1 MHGCRIVFILDTW
14 YNQKRGD
21 FLAQRKNIVKMNS
34 GFRWNIGIVI
44 FLIIIVYVAFNVF
57 SYLTSNPISEYE
69 VYQGT
74 IATNHVYHGL
84 ILRDETVVSAG
95 QSGYINYY
103 LKEGS
108 KASVNDVICSIDT
121 NGELSKKIKTAATDG
136 SQLDSQ
142 TLSDISEQIDSF
154 RNSYDPMIFS
164 SASTIK
170 SELNATLSQNLSENA
185 LADLSDALDSAS
197 ENNTFYR
204 EKSETPGVIVYY
216 TDGYESVT
224 ASNFTPENMSST
236 DYSRTEL
243 DEQTEVKSTDAAY
256 KRINSE
262 DWDVIIRISD
272 DMAKE
277 LKDTSS
283 VSVRFCKDDY
293 KMSASCSIL
302 KKDGNYYLDLGFK
315 TAMIRYVNDRFVDVE
330 LVIDENTG
338 LKIPVS
344 AITTKEF
351 YTIPKEY
358 FTESTDSSGEC
369 LMVQN
374 DDSDDVTLV
383 SPTVYYETDDFYYV
397 DSEDVTAGD
406 VIRKSDSSSKY
417 IIGTDVDELKG
428 VYNINKGYAVFKQ
441 INILSQNENYAIVET
456 KTSYGIALYDHIAL
470 EADKVQEDQLVR

>member
-1 MHGCRIVFILDTW
+1 V
-14 YNQKRGD
+14 
-21 FLAQRKNIVKMNS
+21 AQRKNIVKMNS

-57 SYLTSNPISEYE
+57 SYVTSNPISEYE

-108 KASVNDVICSIDT
+108 KASVNDVIYSVDT
-121 NGELSKKIKTAATDG
+121 NGDLSKKIKTATTDG

-154 RNSYDPMIFS
+154 RNSYDPMTFS
-164 SASTIK
+164 AASTVK
-170 SELNATLSQNLSENA
+170 SELNATLSQTLSESA
-185 LADLSDALDSAS
+185 LSDLSDALDSAS

-204 EKSETPGVIVYY
+204 EKSEIPGVIVYY

-262 DWDVIIRISD
+262 NWDVMIQISD

-351 YTIPKEY
+351 YTIPKDY

-383 SPTVYYETDDFYYV
+383 SPTVYYENDDFYYV

-406 VIRKSDSSSKY
+406 VIRKSDSNATY
-417 IIGTDVDELKG
+417 IIGTDVGELEG